1 MSEGQPRRPNILFR
15 ADGGAA
21 IGSGHLRRCLSVAER
36 LRDRGHRCL
45 FICRASDRS
54 FNGLVSDAGFDLIEL
69 PAADAMSQ
77 EHDAE
82 QTLAAVGGALF
93 DVAIVD
99 HYGLDHIWEKAVRCV
114 AGRLAVIDDL
124 ADRRHDCDLL
134 IDVAPGHPARYD
146 SLVPAGCHQ
155 LLGPNYAML
164 RPEFAR
170 LRQARAERSGA
181 ADRILISFGGV
192 DPDNLTGTAIAAI
205 RAGLPKVAIDAVL
218 TGLSP
223 HRQALEDHAAHDP
236 HLSLHVDAANM
247 AELMQA
253 ADLAIGAGGST
264 SWERACMGIPSIVA
278 VIAEN
283 QRTTAD
289 ALERLGCAVAVAA
302 GPNFAAELGRLVQF
316 LSASPALLRLMAT
329 AARATV
335 DGRGVDRVAS
345 AICPPSIAL
354 RPATE
359 QDARQVW
366 EWRNAPE
373 IRATAIDTAEIPW
386 ESHSAWFARRIAD
399 PNSVMLV
406 AEEGAAGVGVGVVRF
421 DLDGDAA
428 AVSIFLAPGHAGRG
442 MGRAIL
448 QAGERRVQTLHPE
461 IRRFLADVR
470 PENGASIAL
479 FRGADYRPILSCF
492 ERTVND

>member
-21 IGSGHLRRCLSVAER
+21 SGSGHLRRCLSLAER
-36 LRDRGHRCL
+36 LRDWGHHCL
-45 FICRASDRS
+45 FVSRASDRS
-54 FNGLVSDAGFDLIEL
+54 FNGLVSAAGFDLIEL
-69 PAADAMSQ
+69 PAAEAVSQ
-77 EHDAE
+77 ERDAE
-82 QTLAAVGGALF
+82 QTLAAVRGASF
-93 DVAIVD
+93 DVVIVD
-99 HYGLDHIWEKAVRCV
+99 HYGLDHIWEKAVRGV
-114 AGRLAVIDDL
+114 TGRLAVIDDL
-124 ADRRHDCDLL
+124 VDRHHDCDVL
-134 IDVAPGHPARYD
+134 IDVAPGDPARYG
-146 SLVPAGCHQ
+146 SLVPAGCQQ
-155 LLGPNYAML
+155 LPGPNYAML

-170 LRQARAERSGA
+170 LRQASTERSGA
-181 ADRILISFGGV
+181 VDRILISFGGV
-192 DPDNLTGTAIAAI
+192 DPDDLTGTAITAI
-205 RAGLPKVAIDAVL
+205 RAVLPDVAIDAVV

-223 HRQALEDHAAHDP
+223 HRQALEDRAADDR
-236 HLSLHVDAANM
+236 HLAVHVDVTNM

-264 SWERACMGIPSIVA
+264 SWERACMGLPSIVA

-289 ALERLGCAVAVAA
+289 ALERLGCAVAVTA
-302 GPNFAAELGRLVQF
+302 GPDFEAELGRLVQF
-316 LSASPALLRLMAT
+316 LSSSPALLRLMAI

-345 AICPPSIAL
+345 AISPPNIAL
-354 RPATE
+354 RLATE

-406 AEEGAAGVGVGVVRF
+406 AEEGAASVGVVRF
-421 DLDGDAA
+421 DLDGEAA
-428 AVSIFLAPGHAGRG
+428 AVSIFLAPGNAGRG

-461 IRRFLADVR
+461 IRRFQADVR

-479 FRGADYRPILSCF
+479 FRGADYRPILSCL

>member
-1 MSEGQPRRPNILFR
+1 M
-15 ADGGAA
+15 
-21 IGSGHLRRCLSVAER
+21 
-36 LRDRGHRCL
+36 
-45 FICRASDRS
+45 
-54 FNGLVSDAGFDLIEL
+54 GL
-69 PAADAMSQ
+69 
-77 EHDAE
+77 
-82 QTLAAVGGALF
+82 
-93 DVAIVD
+93 
-99 HYGLDHIWEKAVRCV
+99 
-114 AGRLAVIDDL
+114 
-124 ADRRHDCDLL
+124 
-134 IDVAPGHPARYD
+134 
-146 SLVPAGCHQ
+146 
-155 LLGPNYAML
+155 
-164 RPEFAR
+164 
-170 LRQARAERSGA
+170 
-181 ADRILISFGGV
+181 
-192 DPDNLTGTAIAAI
+192 
-205 RAGLPKVAIDAVL
+205 
-218 TGLSP
+218 
-223 HRQALEDHAAHDP
+223 
-236 HLSLHVDAANM
+236 
-247 AELMQA
+247 
-253 ADLAIGAGGST
+253 
-264 SWERACMGIPSIVA
+264 PSIVA

-289 ALERLGCAVAVAA
+289 ALERLGCAVAVTA
-302 GPNFAAELGRLVQF
+302 GPNFAAELGRLVQA

-345 AICPPSIAL
+345 ALSPPNIAL

-366 EWRNAPE
+366 DWRNAHE

-386 ESHSAWFARRIAD
+386 ESHSVWFARRIAD

-406 AEEGAAGVGVGVVRF
+406 AQEGAVGVGVVRF

-461 IRRFLADVR
+461 IRRFRADVR

>member
-21 IGSGHLRRCLSVAER
+21 IGSGHLRRCLSLAER
-36 LRDRGHRCL
+36 LRDWGHRCL

-69 PAADAMSQ
+69 PAAEAVSQ
-77 EHDAE
+77 QRDAE
-82 QTLAAVGGALF
+82 QTLAAVGGVSF
-93 DVAIVD
+93 DVVIVD
-99 HYGLDHIWEKAVRCV
+99 HYGLDQFWEKAVRGV

-124 ADRRHDCDLL
+124 ADRHHDCDAL
-134 IDVAPGHPARYD
+134 IDVAPGDPARYD
-146 SLVPAGCHQ
+146 GLVPAGCQ
-155 LLGPNYAML
+155 KLLGPNYAML

-181 ADRILISFGGV
+181 AGRILISFGGV
-192 DPDNLTGTAIAAI
+192 DPDDLTGTAIAAI
-205 RAGLPKVAIDAVL
+205 RAVLPTVAIDAVL

-223 HRQALEDHAAHDP
+223 HRQTLEDRATDDP
-236 HLSLHVDAANM
+236 HLSVHVDAANM

-264 SWERACMGIPSIVA
+264 SWERACMGLPSIVA

-283 QRTTAD
+283 QRTTAN
-289 ALERLGCAVAVAA
+289 ALERLGCAVAVTA
-302 GPNFAAELGRLVQF
+302 GPNFVVELGGLVQF
-316 LSASPALLRLMAT
+316 LSANPALLRLVET

-335 DGRGVDRVAS
+335 DGRGVGRVAS
-345 AICPPSIAL
+345 AICPPNIAL

-386 ESHSAWFARRIAD
+386 EGHSAWFARRIAD
-399 PNSVMLV
+399 PDSVMLV
-406 AEEGAAGVGVGVVRF
+406 AEESAVGVGVVRF
-421 DLDGDAA
+421 DLDGDKA

-479 FRGADYRPILSCF
+479 FRGADYRAILSCF
-492 ERTVND
+492 ERTIND